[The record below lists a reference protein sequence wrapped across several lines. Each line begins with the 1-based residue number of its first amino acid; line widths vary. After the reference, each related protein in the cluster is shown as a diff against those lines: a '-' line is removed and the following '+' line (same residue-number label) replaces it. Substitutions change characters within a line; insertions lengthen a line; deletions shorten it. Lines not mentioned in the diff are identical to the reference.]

1 MDDQENHR
9 TMSLVPYVPAES
21 REIVLYVLKR
31 WFNRLLLMSSCSRHG
46 SAVVVFDQ
54 HSKQLSLRDA
64 SHSTTVE
71 SACPFCHRPYRE
83 PSPHEPDDQDEHSHA
98 GLQEPD
104 GGFVNPAYFQM
115 LQRSRPGSAET
126 SRPPS
131 PHKQLAAPA
140 IRGIRSE
147 PHVSDEEELFDSSPP
162 PLPTQQ
168 HQGISARAFSPGY
181 FKSFFVEERE
191 LGRGGKGVVL
201 LVRHVLDGVNL
212 GRFACKRVPV
222 GDDHEWLEKVLIEV
236 QLLQNL
242 SHQNLVSYRHVWLE
256 DFQITNFGPSV
267 PCAFILQQYCNSG
280 DLHNYILDGA
290 KSTVTKEQLKER
302 MRRRS
307 KGQMEDPQEL
317 NGPRRL
323 HFEEIIGFFKDITSG
338 LNFLHANGYVHR
350 DLKPSNCLLHNTG
363 REMRVLVSDF
373 GEMQAANAVR
383 KSTGATGTISYCAP
397 EVLRQETPG
406 GAFGNFTTKSDIF
419 SLGMIVYFMCFAR
432 LPYVYADGIDEEKED
447 LDQLRIEITTW
458 AGFDDARRV
467 RTDLPDRLYRSLKR
481 LLALRPDDR
490 PGTEEILQALKSPS
504 LLDEFND
511 FASPTG
517 LNEFVP
523 RISRVDTPS
532 PSPGQTHRKR
542 SSVHFAKP
550 GRSNLGSSSSILER
564 SPSPGTSIHH
574 KPTVRTP
581 SPEEAAVTLRS
592 RKIELPPPRNSS
604 IDLSPPRN
612 SSTGSVTS
620 PRLML
625 PPTQSPR
632 FSTYAITSNPRYVG
646 AIKVSL
652 FFIKVFSLFGTC
664 HPFAANPWVAYPLLG
679 FALYDLLSVAL
690 TNQGGY
696 IGVGGLKKSMMFL
709 ALHGLLVVML
719 RRWDRLCWGSSVPW
733 VEV

>member
-1 MDDQENHR
+1 
-9 TMSLVPYVPAES
+9 
-21 REIVLYVLKR
+21 
-31 WFNRLLLMSSCSRHG
+31 
-46 SAVVVFDQ
+46 
-54 HSKQLSLRDA
+54 
-64 SHSTTVE
+64 
-71 SACPFCHRPYRE
+71 
-83 PSPHEPDDQDEHSHA
+83 
-98 GLQEPD
+98 
-104 GGFVNPAYFQM
+104 
-115 LQRSRPGSAET
+115 
-126 SRPPS
+126 
-131 PHKQLAAPA
+131 
-140 IRGIRSE
+140 
-147 PHVSDEEELFDSSPP
+147 
-162 PLPTQQ
+162 
-168 HQGISARAFSPGY
+168 
-181 FKSFFVEERE
+181 
-191 LGRGGKGVVL
+191 VL

-280 DLHNYILDGA
+280 DLHDYILEGA
-290 KSTVTKEQLKER
+290 NSTVTKEQLKER
-302 MRRRS
+302 IRRRS

-338 LNFLHANGYVHR
+338 LNFLHGNGYVHR

-363 REMRVLVSDF
+363 RKMRVLVSDF

-406 GAFGNFTTKSDIF
+406 GVFGNFTTKSDIF

-447 LDQLRIEITTW
+447 LDQLRAEITTW
-458 AGFDDARRV
+458 AGFDDERRV

-481 LLALRPDDR
+481 LLALDPDDR
-490 PGTEEILQALKSPS
+490 PATEEILQALKSPS

-511 FASPTG
+511 FASPSG

-550 GRSNLGSSSSILER
+550 ARSNLSSSSSAMLER
-564 SPSPGTSIHH
+564 SPSPGTS
-574 KPTVRTP
+574 TRQQAAARTP
-581 SPEEAAVTLRS
+581 SPEEASVILRS
-592 RKIELPPPRNSS
+592 RKIELPPPRS
-604 IDLSPPRN
+604 
-612 SSTGSVTS
+612 SSTASGHHS

-625 PPTQSPR
+625 PPTSPPR
-632 FSTYAITSNPRYVG
+632 QRVYAFVSNPKYVG
-646 AIKVSL
+646 AIKVAL
-652 FFIKVFSLFGTC
+652 FCVKVFSLFGPC
-664 HPFAANPWVAYPLLG
+664 QPLAANPWIAYPLLG
-679 FALYDLLSVAL
+679 LSSYDLMSVAL
-690 TNQGGY
+690 TNHGGY
-696 IGVGGLKKSMMFL
+696 IGMGGLRRSMLFL
-709 ALHGLLVVML
+709 VLHGVVVLTLV
-719 RRWDRLCWGSSVPW
+719 RWDRLCLKSGVPW
-733 VEV
+733 DIL